1 MVETTV
7 LLAPERWAPVPAPD
21 PAPLVQ
27 PVAMVWQENAAPRAE
42 HPTPQA
48 QHPVLHERGLVTTME
63 S

>member
-21 PAPLVQ
+21 SASLVQ
-27 PVAMVWQENAAPRAE
+27 PVAMLRQENAALRAE
-42 HPTPQA
+42 HGTLQA
-48 QHPVLHERGLVTTME
+48 KHAVRHERGLVTTRE